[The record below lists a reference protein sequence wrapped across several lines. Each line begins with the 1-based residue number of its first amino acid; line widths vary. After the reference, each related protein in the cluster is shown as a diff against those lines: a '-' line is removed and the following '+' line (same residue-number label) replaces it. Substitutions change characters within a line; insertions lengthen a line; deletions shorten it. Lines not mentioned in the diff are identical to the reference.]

1 MKKALRFLVV
11 LAVVCTLAGTGYA
24 ATYSIGTNPQGSLF
38 YSTGMAVSKVMV
50 EKTGQQYRVAPY
62 GGSSTYIP
70 LMNKGKLA
78 FGCANGGETAFAY
91 QGTEIFAG
99 KPNSNIRMIAAY
111 YKNYGGFA
119 VRNNSSYKMMRDLK
133 GLRIPS
139 DYTAGRIFH
148 YLTEA
153 ILAAEGLTHSDF
165 KFFPVPGF
173 VPGINM
179 FIQGKVDAAYI
190 PMNTGIGKKAMAT
203 IKGGWHFVDF
213 DGSAAAQLKVDRV
226 LPSSR
231 TEELSPGK
239 LREGVTIDPTT
250 MLVVDFYVIGGAH
263 VADDVVY
270 TLTKTMHD
278 NKADLAKSFGG
289 FKNFSP
295 NGMAPKHPTP
305 YHSGAIK
312 YYKEIGIWKGM

>member
-11 LAVVCTLAGTGYA
+11 LAVVFTLAGTVYA
-24 ATYSIGTNPQGSLF
+24 ETYSIGTNPQGSLF

-70 LMNKGKLA
+70 LINKGELA

-91 QGTEIFAG
+91 QGTEIFEG
-99 KPNSNIRMIAAY
+99 KPNKNVRMIAAY

-119 VRNNSSYKMMRDLK
+119 VRNDSSYKMMRELK
-133 GLRIPS
+133 GMRIPS
-139 DYTAGRIFH
+139 DYTAGRVFH

-153 ILAAEGLTHSDF
+153 ILAAEDLTHSDF
-165 KFFPVPGF
+165 KLLPVPNF
-173 VPGINM
+173 VAGINM

-213 DGSAAAQLKVDRV
+213 DGSAAAQPKVAKV

-239 LREGVTIDPTT
+239 MREGVTVDPTT
-250 MLVVDFYVIGGAH
+250 MLIVDFYVIGGAH
-263 VADDVVY
+263 VADGVVY
-270 TLTKTMHD
+270 TLAKTMHD
-278 NKADLAKSFGG
+278 NKSDLAKSFGV
-289 FKNFSP
+289 FNRFNPK
-295 NGMAPKHPTP
+295 GMAAKHPTP
-305 YHSGAIK
+305 YHPGAIK
-312 YYKEIGIWKGM
+312 FYKEIGIWKGS

>member
-1 MKKALRFLVV
+1 MKKGLKYFIV
-11 LAVVCTLAGTGYA
+11 LGAVCALAGTAYA
-24 ATYSIGTNPQGSLF
+24 ETYSIGTNPQGSLF

-70 LMNKGKLA
+70 LMNKGELA

-91 QGTEIFAG
+91 QGTEIFEG
-99 KPNSNIRMIAAY
+99 KPNKNVRMLAAY

-119 VRNNSSYKMMRDLK
+119 IRNDSKFKQMRELK
-133 GLRIPS
+133 GMRIPS
-139 DYTAGRIFH
+139 DYTSGRIFH

-153 ILAAEGLTHSDF
+153 ILAAEDLSHSDF
-165 KFFPVPGF
+165 KLLPVPNF
-173 VPGINM
+173 VAGINM

-213 DGSAAAQLKVDRV
+213 DGSAAAQPKVDKV

-239 LREGVTIDPTT
+239 LREGVSVDPTT
-250 MLVVDFYVIGGAH
+250 MLVVDFYIIGGAH

-270 TLTKTMHD
+270 TLVKTIHD
-278 NKADLAKSFGG
+278 NKADLRKSSVAFNG
-289 FKNFSP
+289 FDP

-305 YHSGAIK
+305 YHPGAIK
-312 YYKEIGIWKGM
+312 YYKEIGIWKNN

>member
-1 MKKALRFLVV
+1 MKKTLRFLVV
-11 LAVVCTLAGTGYA
+11 FAVVFTLAGTGYA
-24 ATYSIGTNPQGSLF
+24 ETYSIGTNPQGSLF

-70 LMNKGKLA
+70 LMNKGELA

-91 QGTEIFAG
+91 QGKEIFDG

-119 VRNNSSYKMMRDLK
+119 VRNDSSYKMMKELK
-133 GLRIPS
+133 GMRIPS

-153 ILAAEGLTHSDF
+153 ILAAEDLTHSDF
-165 KFFPVPGF
+165 KLLPVPNF
-173 VPGINM
+173 VAGINM

-203 IKGGWHFVDF
+203 IKGGWHFVNF
-213 DGSAAAQLKVDRV
+213 DGSAAAQPKVDRV

-231 TEELSPGK
+231 TEALSPGK
-239 LREGVTIDPTT
+239 LREGVTVDPTT
-250 MLVVDFYVIGGAH
+250 MLVVDFYVIAGAH
-263 VADDVVY
+263 VSDDVVY
-270 TLTKTMHD
+270 TLTKTIHD
-278 NKADLAKSFGG
+278 NKVELAKSSVAFNG
-289 FKNFSP
+289 FNPK
-295 NGMAPKHPTP
+295 GMAAKHPTP
-305 YHSGAIK
+305 YHPGAIK
-312 YYKEIGIWKGM
+312 YYKEIGIWKGN